1 MVAMSSANERARIDG
16 RIALWNAEADRVE
29 SKLKREVA
37 MYSDRAVG
45 EAQGYVRALRKC
57 AEDLR
62 RSLKD
67 VRA

>member
-1 MVAMSSANERARIDG
+1 MKTVARLARIDE
-16 RIALWNAEADRVE
+16 RIRLWNAEADRVE

-57 AEDLR
+57 AEGLR

-67 VRA
+67 VRG